1 MEENNGIE
9 NLELKRKIE
18 VSLKKKSKKKIYPKI
33 WTEFAKGLDGKF
45 KLLKVIDHGP
55 VKTSRIWK
63 KRERKD
69 ERFVKPVKKCQE
81 DADQNLEKL
90 KDVKLLDEAA
100 KPKGKLKL
108 KKTVLLDDQ
117 RRHEEDKTLKKL
129 KENPDVIASKTKVS
143 NKIEEIK
150 KIFEKEMPEEKVRK
164 KEDKKKIENLRR
176 KFETS
181 GKDPNHLKTG
191 RKDLKG
197 KEKVLCIS
205 PRGKLIQK
213 KKELREGTS
222 PLVKAR
228 RISLR
233 TSRMFEDDL
242 NSSLSHI

>member
-1 MEENNGIE
+1 MLNF
-9 NLELKRKIE
+9 
-18 VSLKKKSKKKIYPKI
+18 
-33 WTEFAKGLDGKF
+33 WTR
-45 KLLKVIDHGP
+45 LLSQK
-55 VKTSRIWK
+55 
-63 KRERKD
+63 E
-69 ERFVKPVKKCQE
+69 
-81 DADQNLEKL
+81 
-90 KDVKLLDEAA
+90 
-100 KPKGKLKL
+100 
-108 KKTVLLDDQ
+108 TVLLDDQ

-213 KKELREGTS
+213 KKQLLEGTS
-222 PLVKAR
+222 PLVKVSNPN
-228 RISLR
+228 IKLSQPNSTQLR
-233 TSRMFEDDL
+233 VGVTR
-242 NSSLSHI
+242 